1 MIKTGRKKK
10 EVPIFITFIIA
21 DIAAGGRPISGWF
34 PSWTSG
40 NLLFRTNIVTPTT
53 MELF

>member
-10 EVPIFITFIIA
+10 ELPIAITVIIE
-21 DIAAGGRPISGWF
+21 DIAAGGRPISSWF

-40 NLLFRTNIVTPTT
+40 NLLFRTNIVTPIT
-53 MELF
+53 LF